1 MAWSELWNTSAVWS
15 TIGGRKKNKEK
26 SGIPPK
32 PCDRIAQRGFRNT
45 EEKVKEK
52 TFFSHKAYLAEIL
65 HIRPPQ
71 RLSVFQQ
78 WQHCQK
84 PQKQAVRYHCC
95 SHGNRPAEGVP
106 APTLICTNSIW
117 AQSSACYTD
126 REGCVCPVSLF
137 LWDAGPHTQ
146 TCYQYKR
153 LAGPRLWKVPQG
165 GKGSRLLRFWAR
177 GAHSHTSSP

>member
-95 SHGNRPAEGVP
+95 SHGNRPTEGVP

-126 REGCVCPVSLF
+126 REGCVCVPSACFSETRGLT
-137 LWDAGPHTQ
+137 H
-146 TCYQYKR
+146 K
-153 LAGPRLWKVPQG
+153 LAI
-165 GKGSRLLRFWAR
+165 SI
-177 GAHSHTSSP
+177 SD